1 MDRRHFVKHAMAGA
15 AVTTPGLSFLTQVRA
30 KAAELKKKQK
40 SLIILWMGGGP
51 ATIDLWD
58 MKPGSPNGGEHKPKN
73 TAATGVQISEHMP
86 KIASQFKNLSIVR

>member
-1 MDRRHFVKHAMAGA
+1 MAGA
-15 AVTTPGLSFLTQVRA
+15 AVTVPGLSFLANVRA
-30 KAAELKKKQK
+30 KAPEMKKKQK

-73 TAATGVQISEHMP
+73 TPASGIQITEHLP
-86 KIASQFKNLSIVR
+86 KVASQFKNLSTVRPLSPNEGDNA